1 MYPIFQTCTL
11 HQRTSH
17 SLPETTSELLLA
29 SLNQFSFVTVATV
42 QQPQHQA
49 PTVLAQGSLEHRVDM
64 FTRVTVGDIR
74 RRYWNRR
81 TSLMIR
87 RSMMSNKAVALLPR
101 DKLPPQPP
109 QLSKSF
115 NLLVHLFPN
124 LSCLS
129 CPCLSS
135 KGRGQIGQ
143 VSGVLWRLSATL
155 SMTIPATNSDPRY
168 SKAIHKVCRAKY
180 DHWRC

>member
-1 MYPIFQTCTL
+1 MFNISPILQTCTQN
-11 HQRTSH
+11 QRTSH

-49 PTVLAQGSLEHRVDM
+49 PTVLAQGSLEHCVGLYA
-64 FTRVTVGDIR
+64 RVTVGDIR
-74 RRYWNRR
+74 RKYWNRR

-87 RSMMSNKAVALLPR
+87 RSITSNKTVALLPH

-143 VSGVLWRLSATL
+143 VSGVLRHLSATL
-155 SMTIPATNSDPRY
+155 LMTFSCHVFRSALFQGDP
-168 SKAIHKVCRAKY
+168 
-180 DHWRC
+180 